1 MNPQFQQRVI
11 TQANRV
17 SHEDHEVF
25 IFDLNDIMKLND
37 SLKDNYDTDAVSL
50 TQLVQSGIQ
59 VSKQIKLLGVLGLA
73 YIKTASDGRQYL
85 IFKGYAG
92 HRPNLSGTRYALE
105 NPKVG
110 CFVVG
115 TRELLKDA
123 AKATR
128 IAVIAFIAIDI
139 VKECLADHFSLA
151 RLGVQIASDI
161 AQAVAAS
168 AIGVGVG
175 AAVISVVG
183 TAAMPVVAIF
193 ALTVAAGFFAG
204 MALTWL
210 DNKYQLTNQLVAA
223 AMKIEDDLAAREAG
237 FFADVRQ
244 AATSI
249 YETTVE
255 VYGVT
260 VKIYRLWQRAEDLV
274 HYDWTLPRL
283 SSGF

>member
-1 MNPQFQQRVI
+1 MDPQFQQRVMN
-11 TQANRV
+11 QANRV

-25 IFDLNDIMKLND
+25 IFSLDEIMKLND
-37 SLKDNYDTDAVSL
+37 VLKDEYNTDMVSL
-50 TQLVQSGIQ
+50 TQLAQSGVQ
-59 VSKQIKLLGVLGLA
+59 VSKQVKLLGIMGMA
-73 YIKTASDGRQYL
+73 YIKCASDGRQYL

-92 HRPNLSGTRYALE
+92 LRPNLSGTRYALE

-151 RLGVQIASDI
+151 RLGIQVASDI

-168 AIGVGVG
+168 AVGVGVA

-193 ALTVAAGFFAG
+193 ALTVAVGFFAG

-210 DNKYQLTNQLVAA
+210 DNKYQLTNRLVAA
-223 AMKIEDDLAAREAG
+223 AMKIEDDLQAG
-237 FFADVRQ
+237 AGGFLSNVKQTFSSV
-244 AATSI
+244 
-249 YETTVE
+249 YEGTVE
-255 VYGVT
+255 AYGIT
-260 VKIYRLWQRAEDLV
+260 IKIYRLWHRADDLI
-274 HYDWTLPRL
+274 HYDLYLPKL

>member
-1 MNPQFQQRVI
+1 MDPQFQQRV
-11 TQANRV
+11 TDQASRV

-25 IFDLNDIMKLND
+25 IFGLDEIMKLND
-37 SLKDNYDTDAVSL
+37 SLKDNFNTDTVSL
-50 TQLVQSGIQ
+50 TQLAQSGVQI
-59 VSKQIKLLGVLGLA
+59 SKQIKLLGIMGMA
-73 YIKTASDGRQYL
+73 YIKVASDGRQYL
-85 IFKGYAG
+85 IFKGHAG
-92 HRPNLSGTRYALE
+92 LRPNLSGTRYALE

-151 RLGVQIASDI
+151 RLGVQVASDI

-183 TAAMPVVAIF
+183 TAAMPIVAIF

-210 DNKYQLTNQLVAA
+210 DNRYQLTNQLVAA
-223 AMKIEDDLAAREAG
+223 AMKIEDDLQAQAG
-237 FFADVRQ
+237 GFLADVRQ
-244 AATSI
+244 TATTI

-255 VYGVT
+255 VYGIT
-260 VKIYRLWQRAEDLV
+260 VKIYRLWQLAEDLV
-274 HYDWTLPRL
+274 HCDWSLPRL